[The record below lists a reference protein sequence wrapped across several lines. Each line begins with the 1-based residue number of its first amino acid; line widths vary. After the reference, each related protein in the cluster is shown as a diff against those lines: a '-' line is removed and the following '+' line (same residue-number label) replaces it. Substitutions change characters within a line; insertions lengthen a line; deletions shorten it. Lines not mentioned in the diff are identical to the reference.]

1 VLVPISGALSDRGL
15 PRVTTNI
22 VIACISGAAYVPTF
36 LAFQTR
42 SVVACWLLQA
52 LHLSLVA
59 WAMGVLPVIVSR
71 IYPAGVRISGFNL
84 GHNFGE
90 GWRASPWQLLLP
102 DWERGLVRKCCAC
115 LSQTAT
121 AGLQAALQCLDGA
134 LAACC
139 AYCIPSR
146 KPLPGKC
153 ADERFACFAL
163 QVLQLVG

>member
-1 VLVPISGALSDRGL
+1 MVCGQCCHDLRSVSALLLCWPGLQVLFTVVVPISGALSDRGL

-52 LHLSLVA
+52 MHLSLVA

-90 GWRASPWQLLLP
+90 GRRPSWRQRSCCTKTVLIEIQQQDCRLHCSAWMAPWQP
-102 DWERGLVRKCCAC
+102 AC
-115 LSQTAT
+115 
-121 AGLQAALQCLDGA
+121 
-134 LAACC
+134 
-139 AYCIPSR
+139 
-146 KPLPGKC
+146 
-153 ADERFACFAL
+153 
-163 QVLQLVG
+163 